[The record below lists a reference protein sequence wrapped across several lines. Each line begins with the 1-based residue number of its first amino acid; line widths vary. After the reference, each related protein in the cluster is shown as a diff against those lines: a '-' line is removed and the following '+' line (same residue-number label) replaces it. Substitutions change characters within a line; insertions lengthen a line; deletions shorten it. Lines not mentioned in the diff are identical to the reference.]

1 VCVDASIAA
10 DRGVGPVGLG
20 AGVAV
25 TFGALAILT
34 AGLGVVVLG
43 SVVPVRAVVLT
54 GAVVVLV
61 AVVAGFVGTTRI
73 LLRLSVLCRTT
84 AGRVG
89 GTEVAQET
97 VESVAQE
104 VRHRRRATQIGL
116 RCPDVEG
123 GVRGG
128 NVVIDDGRGV
138 DFASRHE
145 CSFGS
150 GLPLRGD

>member
-61 AVVAGFVGTTRI
+61 AGVAWVAVVA
-73 LLRLSVLCRTT
+73 
-84 AGRVG
+84 
-89 GTEVAQET
+89 
-97 VESVAQE
+97 
-104 VRHRRRATQIGL
+104 
-116 RCPDVEG
+116 
-123 GVRGG
+123 
-128 NVVIDDGRGV
+128 
-138 DFASRHE
+138 
-145 CSFGS
+145 
-150 GLPLRGD
+150 